1 MSTPRQCPC
10 NFRALRTNSS
20 QTVSHEWLP
29 HSDTDPEY
37 QWISM
42 DINQWLFIVY
52 TKYTKK
58 KQPRSAFWRTKPSTD
73 RWILGVTDRRGDPN
87 PWNVLTETARCR
99 KECSGQ
105 GSIHVS
111 STWPLG
117 AVVRPYNMCIYIYI
131 QLVTHSWRRVQKQ
144 TASVSKAAGNMS
156 IYVNT
161 CQYMSIY
168 VNICQCVPNIHWGTP
183 FSDKPILYIYD
194 IQIDS
199 YYSNLQ
205 YIITTW
211 YLCTSSQVNV
221 ISQLWSFPKYS
232 RFTEGF
238 NDWACLSGETARG
251 ETDTT
256 PALWRCLRA
265 EWSIP

>member
-1 MSTPRQCPC
+1 MITPRQCPC

-117 AVVRPYNMCIYIYI
+117 AVVRPYNMYIYI

-183 FSDKPILYIYD
+183 FSDKPILYIY
-194 IQIDS
+194 I
-199 YYSNLQ
+199 
-205 YIITTW
+205 W
-211 YLCTSSQVNV
+211 Y
-221 ISQLWSFPKYS
+221 
-232 RFTEGF
+232 
-238 NDWACLSGETARG
+238 
-251 ETDTT
+251 TD
-256 PALWRCLRA
+256 R
-265 EWSIP
+265 